1 MKSALKVLKEQIK
14 YFYLI
19 RRLSIF
25 ELLSENNDNYLGIA
39 WELITPVFQIAI
51 YWFVFG
57 YGIRQR
63 ADIYLSETMSVPF
76 LYWMIIGMVTWL
88 FFYQSIIQGS
98 KAIYTRIRMLA
109 KMNFPMSIIPTYIV
123 LGRYYA
129 HVGMLIIVMVIF
141 NLSGYYTS
149 IYMLQVLYYLICL
162 FAFTLSVALVM
173 STLSTI
179 IRDIQLFLQSILRMG
194 LYISPILWPVDTIST
209 SNQTIGTIMKL
220 NPLYYLIEGYRH
232 AFFGLGW
239 HAIENL
245 NYTIYFWSI
254 TILIFSFGSILHLK
268 FRRHFIDYV

>member
-63 ADIYLSETMSVPF
+63 ADIYISENMSVPF

-98 KAIYTRIRMLA
+98 KAIYTRIRML
-109 KMNFPMSIIPTYIV
+109 
-123 LGRYYA
+123 
-129 HVGMLIIVMVIF
+129 
-141 NLSGYYTS
+141 
-149 IYMLQVLYYLICL
+149 
-162 FAFTLSVALVM
+162 
-173 STLSTI
+173 
-179 IRDIQLFLQSILRMG
+179 
-194 LYISPILWPVDTIST
+194 
-209 SNQTIGTIMKL
+209 
-220 NPLYYLIEGYRH
+220 
-232 AFFGLGW
+232 
-239 HAIENL
+239 
-245 NYTIYFWSI
+245 
-254 TILIFSFGSILHLK
+254 
-268 FRRHFIDYV
+268 